1 MLLWLYLL
9 IISKLNSLTD
19 LLISLNPV
27 FIAVFILGLISGVF
41 FFSDLVN
48 RLDRLSYRFRRP
60 RRIKRSADFGEHGD
74 FEYLYLFKGR
84 YYSLGEYQDLRAK
97 ARNKF
102 LNKRNLST

>member
-1 MLLWLYLL
+1 MTSSEFEQLKLIQQLL
-9 IISKLNSLTD
+9 SD
-19 LLISLNPV
+19 LNPI
-27 FIAVFILGLISGVF
+27 FISIFIMGIITGVF
-41 FFSDLVN
+41 FFTDLVN

-102 LNKRNLST
+102 LNKRNLSI

>member
-1 MLLWLYLL
+1 MTPSEFEQLKFIQQLL
-9 IISKLNSLTD
+9 SD
-19 LLISLNPV
+19 LNPI
-27 FIAVFILGLISGVF
+27 FISIFIMGIITGVF
-41 FFSDLVN
+41 FFTDLVN

-84 YYSLGEYQDLRAK
+84 YYSLGVYQDLRAN

-102 LNKRNLST
+102 LNKRNLSI